1 MTIESSHQNKK
12 MSLDTPQSRISFNY
26 ILEEMDKN
34 DLEAVLKMG
43 KKKCPQM
50 IKGK

>member
-1 MTIESSHQNKK
+1 MTIESPHQNKK
-12 MSLDTPQSRISFNY
+12 MSFDIPQSRMSFKY
-26 ILEEMDKN
+26 TLEEMDKN